1 MLIGRKKEKE
11 QLLSALHS
19 EQSEFIAVYGRR
31 RVGKTYLIREAYD
44 YHFAF
49 QHAGLANSNMQKQ
62 LKNFKASLQKV
73 GMKKIPS
80 ITCWLDAFF
89 ALEQWLETCQEER
102 KIIFLDELPWMDTPR
117 SDFVSALEHFWN
129 GWATTRKDIV
139 LIVCGS
145 ATSWIIEKII
155 NNHGGLHNR
164 LTKRILLQPFTLK
177 ECEEFAQSHGLGMSR
192 MQMMEAYM
200 IMGGIPYYW
209 NFLQKGQSLAQN
221 IDRLF
226 FNKEGELKDEFDMLY
241 ASLFKSPEN
250 YIKVITALGEKK
262 AGMTRE
268 EIISQTS
275 MSDSGTLT
283 KILKELEW
291 CGFIRKYNVLGKKVK
306 SAIYQLIDNYTLFY
320 FRFIRR
326 NENNDENFWSSSINS
341 SLYHNWCGLS
351 FERICLLHIPQIKQK
366 LGIQGILSNTYSWSA
381 KSNEE
386 LGLPGVQIDMLIDR
400 SDQVVNLCEMKYA
413 TSGYSLTKDEEMKLR
428 NRLEVF
434 RTTTQ
439 TTKAIHL
446 TMITT
451 YGLTP
456 NIHSGI
462 IQNEVTMDDLFL

>member
-1 MLIGRKKEKE
+1 MTTKAPLRVFFIVDGYTLKKANDYYRLYHPCHTPLDFRAIKNWARKE
-11 QLLSALHS
+11 AL
-19 EQSEFIAVYGRR
+19 R
-31 RVGKTYLIREAYD
+31 L
-44 YHFAF
+44 
-49 QHAGLANSNMQKQ
+49 
-62 LKNFKASLQKV
+62 
-73 GMKKIPS
+73 
-80 ITCWLDAFF
+80 
-89 ALEQWLETCQEER
+89 
-102 KIIFLDELPWMDTPR
+102 
-117 SDFVSALEHFWN
+117 SALEHFWN

-351 FERICLLHIPQIKQK
+351 FERQSVSLCNLRQELRGRQGNDHSVLLHETD
-366 LGIQGILSNTYSWSA
+366 LCRELHVGEHAAGILA
-381 KSNEE
+381 EE
-386 LGLPGVQIDMLIDR
+386 AHRFAGFELMFHVE
-400 SDQVVNLCEMKYA
+400 S
-413 TSGYSLTKDEEMKLR
+413 
-428 NRLEVF
+428 
-434 RTTTQ
+434 
-439 TTKAIHL
+439 
-446 TMITT
+446 
-451 YGLTP
+451 
-456 NIHSGI
+456 
-462 IQNEVTMDDLFL
+462 QN

>member
-1 MLIGRKKEKE
+1 
-11 QLLSALHS
+11 
-19 EQSEFIAVYGRR
+19 
-31 RVGKTYLIREAYD
+31 
-44 YHFAF
+44 
-49 QHAGLANSNMQKQ
+49 
-62 LKNFKASLQKV
+62 
-73 GMKKIPS
+73 
-80 ITCWLDAFF
+80 
-89 ALEQWLETCQEER
+89 
-102 KIIFLDELPWMDTPR
+102 MDTPR

-413 TSGYSLTKDEEMKLR
+413 TSSYSLTKEEEMKLR